1 LTITSTSRY
10 GQVAPRQATGTHAE
24 LTTAGICAVLNL
36 ALAATALAATAV
48 AAAAMAT
55 VSVWRR

>member
-24 LTTAGICAVLNL
+24 LTTAEICAVLNL
-36 ALAATALAATAV
+36 ALAATAV

-55 VSVWRR
+55 VSVRRR